1 MKRTSLFRLFI
12 DFLKIG
18 LFTFGGGYAMIPL
31 MQRIVVED
39 EKWLTYGDM
48 LDIIAIAEATPGPIA
63 LNVATFVGY
72 RQRGILGAIFASF
85 GLAVPSLA
93 IIMTIA
99 YFKDS
104 FLNNRLIAA
113 ALSGMKVAIV
123 VLIANALFKLAKLLP
138 KNRLVYGLIG
148 VIALA
153 LFLLDLN
160 RTPISGIYVIVAG
173 GLLGMLLY
181 AIGHYVAKRGS
192 RS

>member
-160 RTPISGIYVIVAG
+160 GTPISGIYVIVAG